1 MKFICIFAKLITQK
15 FFIMKKFYVFTF
27 IVTMNVILFNVAA
40 QSVDSDNAAVVPV
53 SIAQPVIDLQVETGT
68 WFYNNK
74 STMLYDNGP
83 LVTNPG
89 TGGGADTSLLETGLG
104 LNTLGAGHAQSTG
117 YRVADEVVLAT
128 GCTVDSI
135 AFFAYQTGSTTTST
149 FTGYNLRI
157 WDGVPGAPGTNL
169 VWGDSLTNIM
179 GSTSWSNIYRMSD
192 SAPGTTRPIMISYA
206 VTTGLHLDPGTYWLD
221 WQANGSL
228 GSGPWAPPISI
239 LGQTTTGDAKQWNL
253 TAWVDLTDSG
263 TLTGL
268 GLPFIMYGTWD
279 GASSND
285 VGVSALVSP
294 VTGELTASETVEV
307 TVENFGTTDQSGFSV
322 SFQIDGGT
330 VETQTFSGTVTG
342 GNTQNFTF
350 TGTFDFSAAGA
361 IDVKAWTGLV
371 GDEDNSNDTLDVT
384 INNTSGIEGFNS
396 QTIQMYPNPAVYP
409 VKVSANADV
418 TLVEVYDMTGRLVIT
433 DQPMRKEFYVSFEK
447 MEQGL
452 YTIVLYSELGT
463 YAQKIIK
470 N

>member
-1 MKFICIFAKLITQK
+1 LYFCKINHLKKRF
-15 FFIMKKFYVFTF
+15 MKKIYAITF
-27 IVTMNVILFNVAA
+27 IVVMNVMLFNVCA
-40 QSVDSDNAAVVPV
+40 QSNASDNASAVSV
-53 SIAQPVIDLQVETGT
+53 SVVKAAADIQVETGT

-74 STMLYDNGP
+74 STLLYDNGP

-89 TGGGADTSLLETGLG
+89 FGGAADTSLLETGLG

-149 FTGYNLRI
+149 MTGYNLRI
-157 WDGVPGAPGTNL
+157 YDGVPGAPGTNL

-179 GSTSWSNIYRMSD
+179 GSTAWSNIYRMSD
-192 SAPGTTRPIMISYA
+192 TSPGTTRPIMISYA
-206 VTTGLHLDPGTYWLD
+206 VTTGLHLNPGTYWLD
-221 WQANGSL
+221 WQAAGSL
-228 GSGPWAPPISI
+228 ASGPWAPPVAI
-239 LGQTTTGDAKQWNL
+239 LGQTTTGNAKQWNL
-253 TAWVDLTDSG
+253 TAWGDLTDSG

-294 VTGELTASETVEV
+294 VSGALTAAETVEV
-307 TVENFGTTDQSGFSV
+307 TVENFGTTDQTGFSV

-342 GNTQNFTF
+342 GNTQNFSF
-350 TGTFDFSAAGA
+350 TGTFDFSAAGP
-361 IDVKAWTGLV
+361 IDVIAWTGLV
-371 GDEDNSNDTLDVT
+371 GDEDNSNDTLEVT
-384 INNTSGIEGFNS
+384 VNNTSGIEGFNAQS
-396 QTIQMYPNPAVYP
+396 IQIYPNPAVYP
-409 VKVSANADV
+409 VKVSANVEV
-418 TLVEVYDMTGRLVIT
+418 TLVEVYDMTGRLVVS
-433 DQPMRKEFYVSFEK
+433 DQPMRNEFFISFDK
-447 MEQGL
+447 FEQGI
-452 YTIVLYSELGT
+452 YTIVLQSELGT
-463 YAQKIIK
+463 YTSKIIK